1 MGINEEVFMAAVCIA
16 MVVAVLALIG
26 CGTYNE
32 RKATNEKFRLE
43 QQQMELTA
51 QGKPTKLEVVVHKL
65 DDEQFKALIQAI
77 KEKQ

>member
-1 MGINEEVFMAAVCIA
+1 MDRTEEAFMGAVCIA

-26 CGTYNE
+26 GCTYNE

-65 DDEQFKALIQAI
+65 DDEQFKELIQVI
-77 KEKQ
+77 KEKP